1 LLKTALMSAALLA
14 GATAAVAQNDLVPT
28 LGHGAATAKVTRTV
42 TITALGAYANQGEE
56 RLIDVRLDADSDG
69 DGEKDQGLLRVTC
82 NGGDIL
88 TGRFQSGENLA
99 AAKIKPVKA
108 KAASA
113 LADGS
118 TFKGSW
124 NLRDVQ
130 KASMTNAAVPLTLA
144 PGGPD
149 VCA

>member
-1 LLKTALMSAALLA
+1 LLKSVLIPALLLTSA
-14 GATAAVAQNDLVPT
+14 SAAVAQNDLVPT
-28 LGHGAATAKVTRTV
+28 LGHSAAPAKVTRTV
-42 TITALGAYANQGEE
+42 NITALGSYGNQGEE
-56 RLIDVRLDADSDG
+56 RLIDVSLDADSDG
-69 DGEKDQGLLRVTC
+69 DGTKDQGLLRVTC

-88 TGRFQSGENLA
+88 TGRFELGESLA
-99 AAKIKPVKA
+99 AAKLKPVKA
-108 KAASA
+108 GGASA
-113 LADGS
+113 LASGK

-130 KASMTNAAVPLTLA
+130 KAMSTNAAVPLTLA